1 MTRLASKTKMNLLN
15 LLFASQAFDKNHDRT
30 TINIIITK
38 ECIISNVMSRFTIA
52 VNNLLQKITGG
63 DISFF

>member
-30 TINIIITK
+30 TIDIITK